1 MKIKKKICFEIDGVI
16 CKIRKDNNYKKSQP
30 IKKNIRFINNLK
42 DKGFK
47 IILFTSRFMGRTN
60 ENQRKAKSLGYKLTK
75 DQLKRWGLSYDK
87 LIMGK
92 PSYDLIV
99 DDKSLFFNKNWIDTL
114 KIKINY
120 NKY

>member
-1 MKIKKKICFEIDGVI
+1 MKIKKKICFDIDGVI
-16 CKIRKDNNYKKSQP
+16 CKIRKDNNYNKSQP

-42 DKGFK
+42 NKGFK

-60 ENQRKAKSLGYKLTK
+60 ENKSKAESMGYKLTK

>member
-1 MKIKKKICFEIDGVI
+1 MKIKKKICFDIDGVI

-99 DDKSLFFNKNWIDTL
+99 DDKSLFFNKNWIENL

>member
-1 MKIKKKICFEIDGVI
+1 MNERPLSREKTNHSKLLQETKTQVILLSIKNAA
-16 CKIRKDNNYKKSQP
+16 RKTSQC
-30 IKKNIRFINNLK
+30 
-42 DKGFK
+42 
-47 IILFTSRFMGRTN
+47 SVN

-99 DDKSLFFNKNWIDTL
+99 DDKSLFFNKNWIDAL